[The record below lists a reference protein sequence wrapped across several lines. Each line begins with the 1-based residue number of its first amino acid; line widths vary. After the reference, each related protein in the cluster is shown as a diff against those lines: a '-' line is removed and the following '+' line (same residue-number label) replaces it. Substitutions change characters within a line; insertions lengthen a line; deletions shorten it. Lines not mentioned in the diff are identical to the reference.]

1 MKTKIINESTIIEFH
16 YWSGLF
22 DFEWKNKLGM
32 EIINVEV
39 NEKISTREKS
49 IEPVWISVDGVIKK
63 IK

>member
-1 MKTKIINESTIIEFH
+1 
-16 YWSGLF
+16 
-22 DFEWKNKLGM
+22 M